1 MNRTEQSGFT
11 LLELM
16 ITVIVLGIVVATAI
30 PAFGDM
36 FERQRLNGAARD
48 MYGFLLHA
56 RNEAIKKSTDI
67 HVTITQNEAGEWFV
81 GMTDKATACTPT
93 LTAAAAGDA
102 SCTLNEDIAGTA
114 ILTLARM
121 THDNYPGVI
130 LPGGAESTLT
140 FTFTSQGIVNDS
152 EGAPNPITLPTLT
165 TERSGLEKELTV
177 TVIGRVCF
185 ACAEES

>member
-16 ITVIVLGIVVATAI
+16 ITVVVLGIVVAMAI

-36 FERQRLNGAARD
+36 FERQRINGAARD
-48 MYGFLLHA
+48 MYGFLLYA

-67 HVTITQNEAGEWFV
+67 RVTITQNEAGEWFV
-81 GMTDKATACTPT
+81 GMTDKAAACNPT
-93 LTAAAAGDA
+93 LTAAADNDA
-102 SCTLNEDIAGTA
+102 SCTINQDMAGTA
-114 ILTLARM
+114 DLTLARM
-121 THDNYPGVI
+121 THADYPGVI
-130 LPGGAESTLT
+130 LPGGATATLN

-152 EGAPNPITLPTLT
+152 DGAPKSITLPTLT